1 MNYDNYKISTFD
13 WKHRDKLEKYYSSC
27 LENDSNEARLL
38 PKNPINSSK
47 EVINCDENGNIFGI
61 YKSIHEAS
69 RETKISYQN
78 ISWAINSK
86 TKKNRKTGTYWYSKS
101 EYLIKFPNN
110 KL

>member
-1 MNYDNYKISTFD
+1 M
-13 WKHRDKLEKYYSSC
+13 
-27 LENDSNEARLL
+27 ENDSNEARLL